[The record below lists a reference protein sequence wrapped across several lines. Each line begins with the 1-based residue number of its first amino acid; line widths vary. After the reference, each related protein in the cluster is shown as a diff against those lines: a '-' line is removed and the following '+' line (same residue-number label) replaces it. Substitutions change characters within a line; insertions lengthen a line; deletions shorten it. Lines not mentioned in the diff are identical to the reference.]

1 MTVRLTI
8 GPPVAQ
14 GAPAS
19 WVLKVDEATT
29 VGEVAES
36 LGVAPGSLD
45 PLANPSTPFAESSVL
60 SGASIPAKGDPDL
73 QAGTLRLEVVG
84 GPFAGETLPLV
95 AGRAISIGSAASA
108 SLVIA
113 DPALAPEHAVLTVN
127 APVQTEA
134 GRPAPLSA
142 TIAPAAHGAT
152 VWVNGDEVG
161 GASDLV
167 PADHFQLGNSM
178 FRIGLAP
185 GTDAD
190 LTRDALGGR
199 GFNRP
204 SRIKPSKT
212 QPIVMLP
219 GDKPEDPDQSPMP
232 WLSAIIPVVLG
243 VTMAMVFQRPIM
255 LLMAAASPIMVVGSF
270 LANRKLA
277 AINTAYETISR
288 ERGL

>member
-36 LGVAPGSLD
+36 LGVTPGALD
-45 PLANPSTPFAESSVL
+45 PSANPSTPFAESAVL
-60 SGASIPAKGDPDL
+60 SGADIPAKDAAALEP
-73 QAGTLRLEVVG
+73 GTLRLEVVG

-95 AGRAISIGSAASA
+95 AGRAISIGSAGSA

-113 DPALAPEHAVLTVN
+113 DPALAAEHAVLTVN
-127 APVQTEA
+127 APAQTEA

-152 VWVNGDEVG
+152 VWVNGDEIE

-212 QPIVMLP
+212 QPVVMLP

-277 AINTAYETISR
+277 KKK
-288 ERGL
+288 GVK